1 MLSKNGS
8 SKPAQRDALDDNTD
22 TVYDVIILGGDDAGL
37 GAVWAASQLQLKT
50 LLVVQHRAEIG
61 GDFVQIATDLS
72 VYPPTIGGWNMVYD
86 GYARRTCNHPAGG
99 THQSTRTAPP
109 GPTSRFI
116 DDLIAS
122 SRTITVLEGFLPQPG
137 GARQLMNGTL
147 LSVDLV
153 CLLYTSPSP
162 RDGLLSRMP
171 SSA

>member
-1 MLSKNGS
+1 MGATALAPGPPSMLSKNGS

-37 GAVWAASQLQLKT
+37 GAVWAASQLELKT

-109 GPTSRFI
+109 GANIKWSATTTTWPACPHACGIR
-116 DDLIAS
+116 LACCS
-122 SRTITVLEGFLPQPG
+122 S
-137 GARQLMNGTL
+137 
-147 LSVDLV
+147 
-153 CLLYTSPSP
+153 SP
-162 RDGLLSRMP
+162 LC
-171 SSA
+171 